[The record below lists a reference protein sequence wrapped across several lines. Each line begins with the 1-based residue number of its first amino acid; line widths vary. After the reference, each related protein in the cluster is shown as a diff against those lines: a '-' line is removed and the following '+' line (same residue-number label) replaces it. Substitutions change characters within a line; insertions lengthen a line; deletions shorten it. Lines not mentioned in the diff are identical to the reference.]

1 MCGGCIYYPQY
12 LIISVKCLYN
22 EKHVL
27 NTQYLLL
34 LLFCIMT
41 GQDWQKTA
49 ECKTEWQSAEIHAS
63 GGGVPS
69 EVKEGRNHIHLRQ
82 KESRTE
88 PR

>member
-1 MCGGCIYYPQY
+1 MGRSQERKREDIFQ
-12 LIISVKCLYN
+12 LKWLYN

-34 LLFCIMT
+34 LLFCVMT

-49 ECKTEWQSAEIHAS
+49 ECKTEWQSAEIHVS

-82 KESRTE
+82 EESRTE